1 MEMSARMKLLIAD
14 DQVLF
19 AESLQ
24 YVLKGISE
32 DIELVGIATDGEMAI
47 DMAEAKHPD
56 VILMDVRMPRMD
68 GVEATKLIHR
78 ILPGIRIVMLTTFD
92 DDEYVHFA
100 VKHGAVGYLLKNM
113 TPEDL
118 VLSLRAVMRG
128 ATLFTKSVTEKII
141 RSQEGELGAQDDI
154 MDGLTPRERDVLALV
169 MRLMN
174 NRQIADSLC
183 ISERSVRNY
192 IHSLY
197 DAFVVGDRMEL
208 IQKLKKTWPLAQP

>member
-1 MEMSARMKLLIAD
+1 MATKMRLLIVD

-32 DIELVGIATDGEMAI
+32 NIELVGIATDGEMAI
-47 DMAEAKHPD
+47 DMAESMRPD
-56 VILMDVRMPRMD
+56 VILMDVRMPRID

-78 ILPGIRIVMLTTFD
+78 SLPEIKIVMLTTFD

-113 TPEDL
+113 TPEEL
-118 VLSLRAVMRG
+118 VLSLQAVMRG
-128 ATLFTKSVTEKII
+128 TTLFAKAVTEKLV
-141 RSQEGELGAQDDI
+141 RSQEGELSAQDDI
-154 MDGLTPRERDVLALV
+154 MEGLTPRERDVLNLV

-174 NRQIADSLC
+174 NQQIADALG
-183 ISERSVRNY
+183 ISKRTVRNY
-192 IHSLY
+192 VHSLY
-197 DAFVVGDRMEL
+197 DAFDVGDRMEL
-208 IQKLKKTWPLAQP
+208 IQKLKKTWPLAGP

>member
-1 MEMSARMKLLIAD
+1 MATKIKLLIAD

-32 DIELVGIATDGEMAI
+32 DIEMVGIATDGEMAI
-47 DMAEAKHPD
+47 DMAESKRPD
-56 VILMDVRMPRMD
+56 IILMDVRMPRMD

-78 ILPGIRIVMLTTFD
+78 SFPEIKIVMLTTFD

-100 VKHGAVGYLLKNM
+100 VKYGAVGYLMKNM

-118 VLSLRAVMRG
+118 VLSLQAVIRG
-128 ATLFTKSVTEKII
+128 ATLFAKTVTEKIV
-141 RSQEGELGAQDDI
+141 RSQEGELGAQDNI
-154 MDGLTPRERDVLALV
+154 MEGLTPRERDVLNLV

-174 NRQIADSLC
+174 NRQIAETLG

-197 DAFVVGDRMEL
+197 DAFDAGDRMEL

>member
-1 MEMSARMKLLIAD
+1 MAAKIRLLIAD
-14 DQVLF
+14 DQKLF

-24 YVLKGISE
+24 YVLRGIS
-32 DIELVGIATDGEMAI
+32 DAIELVGIATDGEAAV
-47 DMAEAKHPD
+47 DLAEAKRPD

-78 ILPGIRIVMLTTFD
+78 SFPEIKIVMLTTFD

-100 VKHGAVGYLLKNM
+100 VKYGAVGYLLKNM
-113 TPEDL
+113 APEDL
-118 VLSLRAVMRG
+118 VLSLQAVMRG
-128 ATLFTKSVTEKII
+128 ATLFTKTVTEKLA
-141 RSQEGELGAQDDI
+141 RAQEGELGAQDDV
-154 MDGLTPRERDVLALV
+154 MEGLTRRERDVLALV

-174 NRQIADSLC
+174 NRQIAEALG

-197 DAFVVGDRMEL
+197 EAFEVGDRMEL

>member
-1 MEMSARMKLLIAD
+1 MATKMRLLIVD

-32 DIELVGIATDGEMAI
+32 NIELVGIATDGEMAI
-47 DMAEAKHPD
+47 DMAESKRPD
-56 VILMDVRMPRMD
+56 VILMDVRMPRID

-78 ILPGIRIVMLTTFD
+78 SLPEIKIVMLTTFD

-100 VKHGAVGYLLKNM
+100 IKHGAVGYLLKNM

-118 VLSLRAVMRG
+118 VLSLRSFMRG
-128 ATLFTKSVTEKII
+128 ATLFAKAVTEKLV
-141 RSQEGELGAQDDI
+141 RSQEGELSAQDDI
-154 MDGLTPRERDVLALV
+154 MEGLTPRERDVLNLV

-174 NRQIADSLC
+174 NRQIADALG
-183 ISERSVRNY
+183 ISKRTVRNY
-192 IHSLY
+192 VHSLY
-197 DAFVVGDRMEL
+197 DAFDVGDRMEL
-208 IQKLKKTWPLAQP
+208 IQKLKKTWPLAGP

>member
-1 MEMSARMKLLIAD
+1 MRLLIAD

-32 DIELVGIATDGEMAI
+32 GIELVGIATDGEMAI
-47 DMAEAKHPD
+47 DMVEAKRPD

-78 ILPGIRIVMLTTFD
+78 SFPNTKIVMLTTFD
-92 DDEYVHFA
+92 DDEYVHSA
-100 VKHGAVGYLLKNM
+100 MQCGAVGYLLKNM
-113 TPEDL
+113 TPENL
-118 VLSLRAVMRG
+118 VIALQAVMRG
-128 ATLFTKSVTEKII
+128 ETLFTKSAMEK
-141 RSQEGELGAQDDI
+141 SASTAAGDAGEQDHV
-154 MDGLTPRERDVLALV
+154 MQRLTPRERDVLNLV

-174 NRQIADSLC
+174 NQQIADALG

-197 DAFVVGDRMEL
+197 DAFDVGGRMEL
-208 IQKLKKTWPLAQP
+208 IQKLKRTWPLAKT

>member
-1 MEMSARMKLLIAD
+1 MATKMRLLIVD

-32 DIELVGIATDGEMAI
+32 NIELVGIATDGEMAI
-47 DMAEAKHPD
+47 DMAESKRPD
-56 VILMDVRMPRMD
+56 VILMDVRMPRID

-78 ILPGIRIVMLTTFD
+78 SLPEIKIVMLTTFD

-113 TPEDL
+113 TPEEL
-118 VLSLRAVMRG
+118 VLSLQAVMRG
-128 ATLFTKSVTEKII
+128 TTLFAKAVTEKLV
-141 RSQEGELGAQDDI
+141 RSQEGELSAQDDI
-154 MDGLTPRERDVLALV
+154 MEGLTPRERDVLNLV

-174 NRQIADSLC
+174 NRQIADALG
-183 ISERSVRNY
+183 ISKRTVRNY
-192 IHSLY
+192 VHSLY
-197 DAFVVGDRMEL
+197 DAFDVGDRMEL
-208 IQKLKKTWPLAQP
+208 IQKLKKTWPLAGP

>member
-1 MEMSARMKLLIAD
+1 MDKKIRLLIAD

-24 YVLKGISE
+24 YVLRATSAG
-32 DIELVGIATDGEMAI
+32 IELVGIATDGEMAI
-47 DMAEAKHPD
+47 DMAESKTPD
-56 VILMDVRMPRMD
+56 IILMDVRMPRMD

-78 ILPGIRIVMLTTFD
+78 SHPQIKIVMLTTFD

-118 VLSLRAVMRG
+118 VLSLQAAMRG
-128 ATLFTKSVTEKII
+128 TTLFTKDITDKIL
-141 RSQEGELGAQDDI
+141 RTQEGNLGDQDHI
-154 MDGLTPRERDVLALV
+154 MDRLTPREWDVLNHV

-174 NRQIADSLC
+174 NRQIAQNLG

-197 DAFVVGDRMEL
+197 DAFDVRDRMEL
-208 IQKLKKTWPLAQP
+208 IQKLKETWPLARH

>member
-1 MEMSARMKLLIAD
+1 MRLLIAD

-32 DIELVGIATDGEMAI
+32 GIELVGIATDGEMAI
-47 DMAEAKHPD
+47 DMVEAKRPD

-78 ILPGIRIVMLTTFD
+78 SFPNTKIVMLTTFD
-92 DDEYVHFA
+92 DDEYVHSA
-100 VKHGAVGYLLKNM
+100 IQYGAAGYLLKNM
-113 TPEDL
+113 TPENL
-118 VLSLRAVMRG
+118 VVALQAVMRG
-128 ATLFTKSVTEKII
+128 ETLFTKAATEKTA
-141 RSQEGELGAQDDI
+141 STPAGETGGQDDV
-154 MDGLTPRERDVLALV
+154 MQALTPRERDVLNLV

-174 NRQIADSLC
+174 NQQIADALG

-197 DAFVVGDRMEL
+197 DAFDVGGRMEL
-208 IQKLKKTWPLAQP
+208 IQKLKRTWPLAQM

>member
-1 MEMSARMKLLIAD
+1 MATTMRLLIAD

-24 YVLKGISE
+24 YVLKGITE
-32 DIELVGIATDGEMAI
+32 GIELVGIATDGEMAI
-47 DMAEAKHPD
+47 DMVEAKRPD

-78 ILPGIRIVMLTTFD
+78 SFPNIKIVMLTTFD
-92 DDEYVHFA
+92 DDEYVHSA
-100 VKHGAVGYLLKNM
+100 VQYGAAGYLLKNM
-113 TPEDL
+113 TPENL
-118 VLSLRAVMRG
+118 VASLQAVMRG
-128 ATLFTKSVTEKII
+128 ETLFAKAAPETTVSAPA
-141 RSQEGELGAQDDI
+141 GETSGPNDVMLV
-154 MDGLTPRERDVLALV
+154 LTPRERDVLNLV

-174 NRQIADSLC
+174 NQQIADALG

-197 DAFVVGDRMEL
+197 DAFDVGGRMEL
-208 IQKLKKTWPLAQP
+208 IQKLKRTWPLAQM

>member
-1 MEMSARMKLLIAD
+1 MEQKIKLLIAD
-14 DQVLF
+14 DQKLF

-24 YVLKGISE
+24 YVLRGIS
-32 DIELVGIATDGEMAI
+32 DGIEMVGIATDGEMAI
-47 DMAEAKHPD
+47 DMAESGRPD
-56 VILMDVRMPRMD
+56 IILMDVRMPRMD

-78 ILPGIRIVMLTTFD
+78 SLPDIKIVMLTTFD

-118 VLSLRAVMRG
+118 VLSLQAVMRG
-128 ATLFTKSVTEKII
+128 ATLFTKAVTEKII
-141 RSQEGELGAQDDI
+141 RAREGDLGVRDDI
-154 MDGLTPRERDVLALV
+154 MERLTPREKDVLNLV
-169 MRLMN
+169 MGLRN
-174 NRQIADSLC
+174 NRQIAAALG

-197 DAFVVGDRMEL
+197 DAFGVGDRMEL
-208 IQKLKKTWPLAQP
+208 IQKLKETWPLARP

>member
-1 MEMSARMKLLIAD
+1 MATKMRLLIVD

-32 DIELVGIATDGEMAI
+32 NIELVGIATDGEMAI
-47 DMAEAKHPD
+47 DMAESKRPD
-56 VILMDVRMPRMD
+56 VILMDVRMPRID

-78 ILPGIRIVMLTTFD
+78 SLPEIKIVMLTTFD

-113 TPEDL
+113 TPEEL
-118 VLSLRAVMRG
+118 VLSLQAVMQG
-128 ATLFTKSVTEKII
+128 TTLFAKAVTEKLV
-141 RSQEGELGAQDDI
+141 RSQEGELSAQDDI
-154 MDGLTPRERDVLALV
+154 MEGLTPRERDVLNLV

-174 NRQIADSLC
+174 NQQIADALG
-183 ISERSVRNY
+183 ISKRTVRNY
-192 IHSLY
+192 VHSLY
-197 DAFVVGDRMEL
+197 DAFDVGDRMEL
-208 IQKLKKTWPLAQP
+208 IQKLKKTWPLAGP

>member
-1 MEMSARMKLLIAD
+1 MAGRMKLLIAD
-14 DQVLF
+14 DQLLF

-24 YVLKGISE
+24 YVLRGISE
-32 DIELVGIATDGEMAI
+32 EIELVGVATDGEMAI
-47 DMAEAKHPD
+47 DMAETRHPD

-78 ILPGIRIVMLTTFD
+78 SFPDIKIVMLTTFD

-100 VKHGAVGYLLKNM
+100 VKHGAVGYLLKNL

-118 VLSLRAVMRG
+118 VLSLQAVMRG
-128 ATLFTKSVTEKII
+128 ATLFTKAVTEKIL
-141 RSQEGELGAQDDI
+141 RSREGELGEQDSI
-154 MDGLTPRERDVLALV
+154 MNGLTPRELDVLAAV

-183 ISERSVRNY
+183 ITERSVRNY

-197 DAFVVGDRMEL
+197 DAFDVGDRMEL

>member
-1 MEMSARMKLLIAD
+1 MATRIKLLIAD

-32 DIELVGIATDGEMAI
+32 GIELVGVATDGEMAL
-47 DMAEAKHPD
+47 DMAESKRPD

-78 ILPGIRIVMLTTFD
+78 IFPEIKIVMLTTFD

-100 VKHGAVGYLLKNM
+100 VKYGAVGYLMKTI

-118 VLSLRAVMRG
+118 VLSLQAVMRG
-128 ATLFTKSVTEKII
+128 ATLFTKAVTEKIV
-141 RSQEGELGAQDDI
+141 RSQEGDLGAQDDI
-154 MDGLTPRERDVLALV
+154 MNGLTPREREVLNLV
-169 MRLMN
+169 MRFMN
-174 NRQIADSLC
+174 NRQIAEALG
-183 ISERSVRNY
+183 ITERSVRNY

-197 DAFVVGDRMEL
+197 DAFDVGDRMEF
-208 IQKLKKTWPLAQP
+208 IQKLERTWPLARP

>member
-1 MEMSARMKLLIAD
+1 MSIKLRLLIAD

-24 YVLKGISE
+24 YVLKGIAE
-32 DIELVGIATDGEMAI
+32 GIELVGIATDGEMAI
-47 DMAEAKHPD
+47 DMAESKRPD
-56 VILMDVRMPRMD
+56 VILMDVRMPRID

-78 ILPGIRIVMLTTFD
+78 NFPEIKIVMLTTFD

-100 VKHGAVGYLLKNM
+100 VKYGAVGYLLKNM

-118 VLSLRAVMRG
+118 VQSLQAIMRG
-128 ATLFTKSVTEKII
+128 ATLFTKAITEKIF
-141 RSQEGELGAQDDI
+141 RTEDGELGAQDDI
-154 MDGLTPRERDVLALV
+154 MEGLTPRERDVLNLA
-169 MRLMN
+169 MQLMN
-174 NRQIADSLC
+174 NRQIADALG

-197 DAFVVGDRMEL
+197 AAFDVGDRMEL
-208 IQKLKKTWPLAQP
+208 IQKLKRTWPLAQP

>member
-1 MEMSARMKLLIAD
+1 MATRIKLLIAD

-32 DIELVGIATDGEMAI
+32 GIELVGIATDGEMAI
-47 DMAEAKHPD
+47 DMAESKRPD
-56 VILMDVRMPRMD
+56 IILMDVRMPRMD

-78 ILPGIRIVMLTTFD
+78 SFPEIKIVMLTTFD
-92 DDEYVHFA
+92 DDECVHFA
-100 VKHGAVGYLLKNM
+100 VKYGAVGYLLKNM

-118 VLSLRAVMRG
+118 VLSLQAVMRG
-128 ATLFTKSVTEKII
+128 ATLFAKTVTEKLV
-141 RSQEGELGAQDDI
+141 RSQEGELGAQDNI
-154 MDGLTPRERDVLALV
+154 MEGLTPRERDVLNLV
-169 MRLMN
+169 MLLMN
-174 NRQIADSLC
+174 NRQIADRLG

-197 DAFVVGDRMEL
+197 DTFDVRDRMEL
-208 IQKLKKTWPLAQP
+208 IQKLKKTWPLAKP

>member
-1 MEMSARMKLLIAD
+1 MGARMKLLIAD
-14 DQVLF
+14 
-19 AESLQ
+19 
-24 YVLKGISE
+24 
-32 DIELVGIATDGEMAI
+32 DGEMAI

-78 ILPGIRIVMLTTFD
+78 SLPGIRIVMLT
-92 DDEYVHFA
+92 
-100 VKHGAVGYLLKNM
+100 
-113 TPEDL
+113 
-118 VLSLRAVMRG
+118 
-128 ATLFTKSVTEKII
+128 
-141 RSQEGELGAQDDI
+141 
-154 MDGLTPRERDVLALV
+154 PRERNVLALV

-192 IHSLY
+192 FHSLY
-197 DAFVVGDRMEL
+197 GAFVVGDRMEL

>member
-1 MEMSARMKLLIAD
+1 MATKMRLLIAD

-32 DIELVGIATDGEMAI
+32 NIELVGIATDGEMAI
-47 DMAEAKHPD
+47 DMAESMRPD
-56 VILMDVRMPRMD
+56 VILMDVRMPRID

-78 ILPGIRIVMLTTFD
+78 SLPEIKIVMLTTFD

-113 TPEDL
+113 TPEEL
-118 VLSLRAVMRG
+118 VLSLQAVMRG
-128 ATLFTKSVTEKII
+128 TTLFAKAVTEKLV
-141 RSQEGELGAQDDI
+141 RSQEGELSAQDDI
-154 MDGLTPRERDVLALV
+154 MEGLTPRERDVLNLV

-174 NRQIADSLC
+174 NRQIADALG
-183 ISERSVRNY
+183 ISKRTVRNY
-192 IHSLY
+192 VHSLY
-197 DAFVVGDRMEL
+197 DAFDAGDRMEL
-208 IQKLKKTWPLAQP
+208 IQKLKKTWPLAGP

>member
-1 MEMSARMKLLIAD
+1 MEKNIKLLIAD
-14 DQVLF
+14 DQLLF

-24 YVLKGISE
+24 YVLKATAEGIE
-32 DIELVGIATDGEMAI
+32 VVGIATDGEMAI
-47 DMAEAKHPD
+47 DMAESLRPD
-56 VILMDVRMPRMD
+56 IILMDVRMPRMD

-78 ILPGIRIVMLTTFD
+78 SYPEIKIVMLTTFD

-118 VLSLRAVMRG
+118 ILSLRAAMRG
-128 ATLFTKSVTEKII
+128 TTLFTRGITEKIL
-141 RSQEGELGAQDDI
+141 RTRDGALGTQDHILDR
-154 MDGLTPRERDVLALV
+154 LTPREQDVLNLV

-174 NRQIADSLC
+174 NRQMARQLG

-197 DAFVVGDRMEL
+197 EAFDVGDRMEL
-208 IQKLKKTWPLAQP
+208 IQKLKETWPLSRP

>member
-1 MEMSARMKLLIAD
+1 MAARMKLLIAD

-24 YVLKGISE
+24 YVLKGISD

-47 DMAEAKHPD
+47 DMAEARQPD

-78 ILPGIRIVMLTTFD
+78 CLPTIKIVMLTTFD

-118 VLSLRAVMRG
+118 VLSLQAVMRG
-128 ATLFTKSVTEKII
+128 ATLFTKSVTEKIV
-141 RSQEGELGAQDDI
+141 RSQEGELGEQDGI

-174 NRQIADSLC
+174 NRQIADALC

-192 IHSLY
+192 IHSIY

-208 IQKLKKTWPLAQP
+208 IQKLKKTWPLAQL

>member
-1 MEMSARMKLLIAD
+1 MATKMRLLIAD

-32 DIELVGIATDGEMAI
+32 NIELVGIATDGEMAI
-47 DMAEAKHPD
+47 DMAESMRPD
-56 VILMDVRMPRMD
+56 VILMDVRMPRID

-78 ILPGIRIVMLTTFD
+78 SLPEIKIVMLTTFD

-113 TPEDL
+113 TPEEL
-118 VLSLRAVMRG
+118 VLSLQAVMRG
-128 ATLFTKSVTEKII
+128 TTLFAKAVTEKLV
-141 RSQEGELGAQDDI
+141 RSQEGELSAQDDI
-154 MDGLTPRERDVLALV
+154 MEGLTPRERDVLNLV

-174 NRQIADSLC
+174 NRQIADALG
-183 ISERSVRNY
+183 ISKRTVRNY
-192 IHSLY
+192 VHSLY
-197 DAFVVGDRMEL
+197 DAFDVGDRMEL
-208 IQKLKKTWPLAQP
+208 IQKLKKTWPLAGP